1 MKIYQIH
8 KSGGEWEDKYDIIV
22 GSYLSLDKAKAE
34 KERLQLE
41 EDKRVL
47 QAQKC
52 DKCPLY
58 LYRIYE
64 KITDKM
70 VENAKEYRQEYLS
83 TESRCCDNYEFD
95 MDESFFDV
103 REVEVIE

>member
-8 KSGGEWEDKYDIIV
+8 KSGGEWEDRYDIIV
-22 GSYLSLDKAKAE
+22 GSYLNFNKAKEE
-34 KERLQLE
+34 KERLQTE
-41 EDKRVL
+41 EHMRILK
-47 QAQKC
+47 AQKC

-58 LYRIYE
+58 YTYE
-64 KITDKM
+64 KITDMM
-70 VENAKEYRQEYLS
+70 VENAKEYCQEYLS

>member
-8 KSGGEWEDKYDIIV
+8 KTGGEWEDRYDMIV
-22 GSYLSLDKAKAE
+22 GSYLNLNKAKEE
-34 KERLQLE
+34 KERLQVE
-41 EDKRVL
+41 EHTRVL

-58 LYRIYE
+58 C
-64 KITDKM
+64 K
-70 VENAKEYRQEYLS
+70 YLS
-83 TESRCCDNYEFD
+83 TESRRCDNYEFGIE
-95 MDESFFDV
+95 ESHFDV

>member
-8 KSGGEWEDKYDIIV
+8 KSGGEWEDRYDMIV
-22 GSYLSLDKAKAE
+22 GSYLSLNKAKEE
-34 KERLQLE
+34 KERLQVE
-41 EDKRVL
+41 EHTRVL

-52 DKCPLY
+52 DECPLY
-58 LYRIYE
+58 CSYE
-64 KITDKM
+64 EITDMM
-70 VENAKEYRQEYLS
+70 VENAKEYCQEYFS

>member
-8 KSGGEWEDKYDIIV
+8 KSGGEWEDRCDIIV
-22 GSYLSLDKAKAE
+22 GTYLNFNKAKAE
-34 KERLQLE
+34 KERLQVE
-41 EDKRVL
+41 ENKRVL

-58 LYRIYE
+58 YTYE
-64 KITDKM
+64 NITDMM
-70 VENAKEYRQEYLS
+70 VENAKEYCQKYLS
-83 TESRCCDNYEFD
+83 TESRCCDNYEFEIE
-95 MDESFFDV
+95 ESYFDI